1 MKRSGII
8 ALAASGALTLLAI
21 ILGGRL
27 WLLISIQPYFLI
39 GLLAVL
45 LVAFLNT
52 RRELVSSAG
61 RHRLCLQFVSILAS
75 CIVCLGLL
83 LTLIILARTVFC
95 TRYHNPAVWGNLV
108 VALLPFVYCFAIAE
122 VACPALS
129 RYFICRVERAEQAR
143 PDAGAPNSS

>member
-8 ALAASGALTLLAI
+8 ALAASGALTVLAVV
-21 ILGGRL
+21 LGGHFG
-27 WLLISIQPYFLI
+27 LLIDVQPYFLI

-52 RRELVSSAG
+52 RRELASSAG
-61 RHRLCLQFVSILAS
+61 RHRLCLQFISILAS

-83 LTLIILARTVFC
+83 LTLIILARAVFC
-95 TRYHNPAVWGNLV
+95 TRFRNPTVWGDLV
-108 VALLPFVYCFAIAE
+108 VGLLPFLYCLAIAE

-129 RYFICRVERAEQAR
+129 HYFGCRIKRAEQAK
-143 PDAGAPNSS
+143 PDAKSNSV